1 MSVVIWLL
9 WWSFHSRTQAS
20 SSAKAERCAHQ
31 LCGVC
36 VNRAV
41 PVPFGSVLAAE
52 IGQRPPETT
61 AALRP
66 EKTTV
71 AAVGSGAL
79 VVQHNVSQSVTSP
92 MHPFQTTH
100 NENFD
105 TNATSYFLYCSTE
118 KAIEM
123 VKNEYNVNKMVKEE
137 KKKIISNWYGR

>member
-20 SSAKAERCAHQ
+20 SSAKAELILHDDLRRPDPNPKLVWDHF
-31 LCGVC
+31 L
-36 VNRAV
+36 
-41 PVPFGSVLAAE
+41 SVS
-52 IGQRPPETT
+52 ETT

-100 NENFD
+100 SLALSQQTQTD
-105 TNATSYFLYCSTE
+105 RHVPCLLACLLAIWSLAVDVSVPVSGGDALTVTILSTW
-118 KAIEM
+118 I
-123 VKNEYNVNKMVKEE
+123 
-137 KKKIISNWYGR
+137 